1 MLSWVQDDLFVV
13 GETRFRILDEIGFGG
28 ATAPDMEGVDF
39 LVAKPRWLVERYVS
53 LIERHRPQHLFE
65 LGFFQGGSTGMLLE
79 LARPRRLVAVDRS
92 HKKADATKLID
103 DFAASHGLG
112 DALMVRGGV
121 DQGDRTRLAEIA
133 DEAFADE
140 PIDLVVDDCSHR
152 YEETRASFNELFPRL
167 RPGGAYVIEDWP
179 WAHSP
184 VGTEPLEGFY
194 PDQVPLSRLVFELVL
209 AVPGL
214 PGLID
219 EITID
224 PGMVVAIRG
233 DRPVDREKFDLTECS
248 NPRGRMLLA
257 PPVVPLSGRPS

>member
-1 MLSWVQDDLFVV
+1 MTPVTIGSMLSWVQDDLFVV
-13 GETRFRILDEIGFGG
+13 GETRFRILAEI
-28 ATAPDMEGVDF
+28 EQ
-39 LVAKPRWLVERYVS
+39 
-53 LIERHRPQHLFE
+53 HRPQHLFE

-79 LARPRRLVAVDRS
+79 LARPRRLVAIDRS
-92 HKKADATKLID
+92 HKKAAATRSIE
-103 DFAASHGLG
+103 DFATSRGLA
-112 DALMVRGGV
+112 DALMIRGGV

-133 DEAFADE
+133 EEAFADE
-140 PIDLVVDDCSHR
+140 PIDLVIDDCSHR
-152 YEETRASFNELFPRL
+152 YDETRSSFNVLFPRL

-219 EITID
+219 EITVD
-224 PGMVVAIRG
+224 PGMVIVTRGKRQIDGEAFDVA
-233 DRPVDREKFDLTECS
+233 DCS
-248 NPRGRMLLA
+248 NPRGRMLRAPLA
-257 PPVVPLSGRPS
+257 DAPSDSAGYAPLPAASRSRRFRRALS